1 MTKKE
6 KSIQNDPILDALFT
20 SQARLEVLKLFFLRS
35 SGRHYMREISSL
47 TDQPVR
53 AIQRELAR
61 LEDADLLI
69 SSVDGNRK
77 YFTANRQSPVFSE
90 LRALMVKTAGIG
102 DQLKKILQ
110 EQSDTIQVAFIFGS
124 FARGLETAASDIDI
138 MVIGVITSREL
149 SRLLKP
155 LKEEIDRE
163 MNPVTIRVHEFQ
175 ENVKKGDSFTQSI
188 LEEPK
193 IFLIGDDDGLQALVG
208 RRST

>member
-1 MTKKE
+1 MTK

-20 SQARLEVLKLFFLRS
+20 SQARLEVLILFFLRS

-77 YFTANRQSPVFSE
+77 YFTAKRQAPVFSE

-124 FARGLETAASDIDI
+124 FARGLETAATDIDI

-163 MNPVTIRVHEFQ
+163 MNPVTIRAHEFQ
-175 ENVKKGDSFTQSI
+175 ENVEKGDSFTQSI

-208 RRST
+208 RRAT

>member
-1 MTKKE
+1 MTT
-6 KSIQNDPILDALFT
+6 KSIQNDPVLEALFT

-47 TDQPVR
+47 TDQPIR

-110 EQSDTIQVAFIFGS
+110 EQSDTIHVAFIFGS
-124 FARGLETAASDIDI
+124 FARGIETAASDIDI

-149 SRLLKP
+149 SRILKP
-155 LKEEIDRE
+155 LKEELDRE

-175 ENVKKGDSFTQSI
+175 ENVEKGDSFTQSI

-208 RRST
+208 RRAT

>member
-1 MTKKE
+1 MTT
-6 KSIQNDPILDALFT
+6 KSIQNDPILKALFT

-90 LRALMVKTAGIG
+90 LRAIMVKTAGIG

-155 LKEEIDRE
+155 LKEELDRE

-175 ENVKKGDSFTQSI
+175 ENVEKGDSFTQSI
-188 LEEPK
+188 LEDPK

-208 RRST
+208 RRAT